1 MPAGR
6 VKGEASPGSSRPLT
20 RPDGDAACGEGSGR
34 AEEMMATMRI
44 RCTSVPTRLK
54 EPIMTH
60 SPIRKIYQGITERH
74 QMFRMFDRHAQRPN
88 RWDGNDT
95 ALYNGEW
102 FELGEREYDYMFEIL
117 PPLWMRGD
125 MFAMREFLTG
135 SITSVFFTLRID
147 GQTRYFH
154 GYCDLADKSS
164 AQQMRTTII
173 ERETRPVRAMTREE
187 RLEHIWSSTA
197 DDYRGYADF
206 QFPVSKRGRR
216 KIQMFGAGTVNVKLL
231 EDLTDAEISAKLPVH
246 LRYLPDAVVA

>member
-1 MPAGR
+1 
-6 VKGEASPGSSRPLT
+6 
-20 RPDGDAACGEGSGR
+20 
-34 AEEMMATMRI
+34 
-44 RCTSVPTRLK
+44 
-54 EPIMTH
+54 MTL
-60 SPIRKIYQGITERH
+60 SPIRKVFQGIADRH

-88 RWDGNDT
+88 RWDGGDST
-95 ALYNGEW
+95 LYNGEW
-102 FELGEREYDYMFEIL
+102 FELGEREHDYMFEIL

-135 SITSVFFTLRID
+135 SITSVFFTLKIDDRI
-147 GQTRYFH
+147 RYFH
-154 GYCDLADKSS
+154 GYCDLANTSS
-164 AQQMRTTII
+164 AQQMRIAII

-216 KIQMFGAGTVNVKLL
+216 KIRMFGTGAVNVKLM

-246 LRYLPDAVVA
+246 LRHLPDAIAA